1 MVSPTPTAGP
11 PPANGSEIDLVSYLQ
26 RYRTARSASALGA
39 IMPLISN
46 WSPSRIRCA
55 GERRLATASLQVGRT
70 SPVSGSAY
78 SDPVHTGIRSTY
90 TGGRCDGAILSLAG
104 GSASIPRSR
113 RRGLLNRC
121 WVLFA
126 CSGVRPRRTSGNSPQ
141 PGYPRRQREVHLS
154 AGASLS
160 IARPAERSLGDPWTG
175 PGRRR

>member
-1 MVSPTPTAGP
+1 
-11 PPANGSEIDLVSYLQ
+11 
-26 RYRTARSASALGA
+26 
-39 IMPLISN
+39 
-46 WSPSRIRCA
+46 
-55 GERRLATASLQVGRT
+55 
-70 SPVSGSAY
+70 VSGSAY

-90 TGGRCDGAILSLAG
+90 TGRSHCGHQSSQNVARITRRRVSRVMAPPAPREGAGPGGAAARSRKSTGPGSRRTGADLCHLMLDGVNLDRPGVGATGRCSLAG

-113 RRGLLNRC
+113 RRGLSNRC

-126 CSGVRPRRTSGNSPQ
+126 CSGVRPRRTSDNSPQ